1 VRTFSLRHRAISD
14 HATIS
19 PQIFRTSTIAAFIQK
34 AIASIISHSKSP
46 MLIEEAKLTFRT
58 VTIGDSSVG
67 KTSIVNKFI
76 RDRFDSSEKNTV
88 GALYDA
94 FTEEIDGRAVE
105 IQIWDTAGQE
115 QYRSLTPV
123 YFRSAA
129 AALLVFDLSNRPSF
143 EHLDDWVT
151 SFRSSSSDRAILFL
165 VGNKSDLAENRM
177 ISEEEAKEW
186 ADNHSCSYTETSARS
201 GSGIAQLFKAVAATL
216 AGNHLHE
223 IEARVVRPKSASE
236 RGNEGCC

>member
-1 VRTFSLRHRAISD
+1 
-14 HATIS
+14 
-19 PQIFRTSTIAAFIQK
+19 
-34 AIASIISHSKSP
+34 

-76 RDRFDSSEKNTV
+76 RDRFNAAEMNTV
-88 GALYDA
+88 GALYDC

-129 AALLVFDLSNRPSF
+129 AALLVFDVSNRASF
-143 EHLDDWVT
+143 EHLDDWVV
-151 SFRSSSSDRAILFL
+151 SFRNSNSDSALLFL
-165 VGNKSDLAENRM
+165 VGNKADLVEQRTVT
-177 ISEEEAKEW
+177 EEEARKW
-186 ADNHSCSYTETSARS
+186 AETYACDYTETSARS
-201 GSGIAQLFKAVAATL
+201 GSGIPQLFKAVAATL
-216 AGNHLHE
+216 ASNHLHE
-223 IEARVVRPKSASE
+223 IEAHAIRPKTLDRE
-236 RGNEGCC
+236 EKGQGGCC